1 MIDEL
6 DSRVNVFDPEIDI
19 NALGQAI
26 DTTWGR
32 TSTPRASSYSVKFSI
47 VGGFL
52 QASYAAIVNFSTE
65 REMIMMKRRYA
76 EEAQSIVNSLVSEIK
91 KTYKDLSGKTLK
103 VKEVNSS
110 DSVEV
115 FSNSFHSLKRTAYY
129 RRKSQ
134 FEISG

>member
-1 MIDEL
+1 MIDKL
-6 DSRVNVFDPEIDI
+6 DSNVNVFDPSIDV

-32 TSTPRASSYSVKFSI
+32 TSTPRAASYSVKFSI

-52 QASYAAIVNFSTE
+52 QASYAAIVNFASE

-76 EEAQSIVNSLVSEIK
+76 EESDSILKNLLSEIK
-91 KTYKDLSGKTLK
+91 KNYKDLSGKTLK
-103 VKEVNSS
+103 IKEAKRS

-115 FSNSFHSLKRTAYY
+115 ISNSFHSLKRTAYY
-129 RRKSQ
+129 RCLFQ

>member
-6 DSRVNVFDPEIDI
+6 DSKVNVFDPEIDV

-26 DTTWGR
+26 DSTWGR
-32 TSTPRASSYSVKFSI
+32 TSTPRAASYSVKFNI

-52 QASYAAIVNFSTE
+52 QASYAAIVNFASE

-76 EEAQSIVNSLVSEIK
+76 EEAQSVIKDLVTEIK
-91 KTYKDLSGKTLK
+91 KTYKDLCGKTLK
-103 VKEVNSS
+103 VKESKSS

-115 FSNSFHSLKRTAYY
+115 ISNSFHSLKRTAYY
-129 RRKSQ
+129 RRKVQ
-134 FEISG
+134 FDISG